1 MTVPASSPQA
11 SPASARTPATEPSAA
26 KGTTAKPATKPEP
39 AEDSWRDTIES
50 VVLAFVLAF
59 LFRTFA
65 AEAFV
70 IPTGSMAPTL
80 HGQHRDVVCDQC
92 KFHYTVGF
100 NATEE
105 LNSDGKLNQRN
116 REHSSVCPNCRYINK
131 VLTNEIF
138 TGDRILVNKLSYDM
152 RDPERW
158 DCLVFKFP
166 GEPKTNYI
174 KRLVGLPGE
183 ELKIEWGDIYV
194 RPLGT
199 DKPFEIPRKNPDKQR
214 ALQLPVYDDN
224 HFPEALVAAGWPER
238 WNAEDSKAWSADR
251 KPGVRSFRLDPDPAS
266 ASNWQWLRYRHYL
279 PTAEDWDAVLKKKS
293 LTDKNPKPLV
303 ITDFYAYN
311 AQISNIEAL
320 HARDSLPELPSKED
334 GLQWVGD
341 LTINCTAEVVA
352 PEGEWQLELIEGARR
367 YRCRIDLKTGKGEL
381 YYLDELLS
389 KEERL
394 GGVEFECSMN
404 KAGKFGVSF
413 ANVDNRLC
421 LWINDEL
428 VKTLEFDSG
437 SSKFPA
443 PAITG
448 PTDADL
454 SPVGIAAK
462 NAKLL
467 ISNLRLQR
475 DIYYRCAAPG
485 IDEYHPGESDPASLR
500 RLLQNPEALSKAY
513 ADARQAFFSRIPPPG
528 VHGGMTYPYKLHD
541 YAENDRDE
549 FLVLGDNSPRS
560 NDSRLWEASPS
571 VERRLLIGKA
581 FWIYWP
587 HGVPFLNNGE
597 GFHVMYYRSESP
609 QSFTDPA
616 GNPLPRGQERDAP
629 SLSLPFQPQWSR
641 WWKRIR

>member
-11 SPASARTPATEPSAA
+11 APASAKPSATEPSPA
-26 KGTTAKPATKPEP
+26 KGTTAKPETKPEP

-80 HGQHRDVVCDQC
+80 YGQHRDVNCEQC

-105 LNSDGKLNQRN
+105 LNSNGLLNQRN
-116 REHSSVCPNCRYINK
+116 REHSSVCPNCRFINK
-131 VLTNEIF
+131 VLTSEIF
-138 TGDRILVNKLSYDM
+138 TGDRILVNKMSYDI

-183 ELKIEWGDIYV
+183 ELRIQWGDIYV

-199 DKPFEIPRKNPDKQR
+199 DKPYEIPRKHPDKQR

-224 HFPEALVAAGWPER
+224 YFPDALVAAGWPER
-238 WNAEDSKAWSADR
+238 WNAEDSKSWSADR
-251 KPGVRSFRLDPDPAS
+251 KPGVRSFRLDPDPAT

-279 PTAEDWDAVLKKKS
+279 PAAEDWDAVLKKKTLS
-293 LTDKNPKPLV
+293 DKNPKPLV

-311 AQISNIEAL
+311 AQISNIDAM
-320 HARDSLPELPSKED
+320 HARDNLPELPSKED

-352 PEGEWQLELIEGARR
+352 PEGEWQIELVEGTRR

-381 YYLDELLS
+381 YYIDDLLS
-389 KEERL
+389 KEEHQS
-394 GGVEFECSMN
+394 GVEFDCSMN

-428 VKTLEFDSG
+428 IKTVEFDSG
-437 SSKFPA
+437 STKFPA
-443 PAITG
+443 PAVHG

-454 SPVGIAAK
+454 SPVGIAGRG
-462 NAKLL
+462 AKLL
-467 ISNLRLQR
+467 VSNLRLQR
-475 DIYYRCAAPG
+475 DIYYRFAAPG
-485 IDEYHPGESDPASLR
+485 MDEFSPGESDPASLR
-500 RLLQNPEALSKAY
+500 RLLQDPEALSRAY
-513 ADARQAFFSRIPPPG
+513 ASAQQARDSRMPPPG
-528 VHGGMTYPYKLHD
+528 VHGVNVQPYKLHD
-541 YAENDRDE
+541 YADNDRDE

-560 NDSRLWEASPS
+560 NDSRLWEGSPS

-597 GFHVMYYRSESP
+597 GYHVMYYRSEAP

-616 GNPLPRGQERDAP
+616 GNPLPRTQERDAP